1 MKRGQKAQEGT
12 GLGLAIG
19 RSYARLMGG
28 DITVT
33 SSLGQGS
40 IFRFEIPVEPDE
52 VSVRRIEANRPAQ
65 AHGRRS

>member
-1 MKRGQKAQEGT
+1 MFQPFSQIKRGMKAQEGT

-40 IFRFEIPVEPDE
+40 IFRFEIPIEPE
-52 VSVRRIEANRPAQ
+52 AEATHPRI
-65 AHGRRS
+65 